1 MTELTAVFAAFLEA
15 VSFPAGGRPDYGA
28 IADLFVDGGR
38 LIKNS
43 GDAPESSTV
52 DEFIAPRQQLVD
64 SGELTSFEEV
74 EIAHRSE
81 VFGNVAHRLSS
92 YGKRGESGGT
102 AIDARGVIFTQFVRT
117 PDGWRMSAMAWD
129 DERPGL
135 SIPER
140 YL

>member
-1 MTELTAVFAAFLEA
+1 
-15 VSFPAGGRPDYGA
+15 VSFAPGGRPDYAA
-28 IADLFVDGGR
+28 IPDLFVDGGR

-43 GDAPESSTV
+43 GDAPEVSTV
-52 DEFIAPRQQLVD
+52 DEFVAPRQQLVD

-74 EIAHRSE
+74 EIAHRTE

-92 YGKRGESGGT
+92 YAKRGESGGA

-135 SIPER
+135 PIPER

>member
-1 MTELTAVFAAFLEA
+1 MAAVLGAFLAA
-15 VSFPAGGRPDYGA
+15 VSFPPNGRPDYGVLR
-28 IADLFVDGGR
+28 DLFVDGGR
-38 LIKNS
+38 LIKSS
-43 GDAPESSTV
+43 GDAPEISTV
-52 DEFIAPRQQLVD
+52 DEFVAPRQQLVD

-92 YGKRGESGGT
+92 YAKRGESGGA

-135 SIPER
+135 PIPER